1 MNIIGTVIRKPSRVE
16 FFFTLTAIGSILG
29 ILFIN
34 RKPVI
39 DDIRNTLDAA
49 NPPSGFLDPKAR

>member
-1 MNIIGTVIRKPSRVE
+1 M
-16 FFFTLTAIGSILG
+16 TAIGSILG

-49 NPPSGFLDPKAR
+49 NPPSGFLDPKAT